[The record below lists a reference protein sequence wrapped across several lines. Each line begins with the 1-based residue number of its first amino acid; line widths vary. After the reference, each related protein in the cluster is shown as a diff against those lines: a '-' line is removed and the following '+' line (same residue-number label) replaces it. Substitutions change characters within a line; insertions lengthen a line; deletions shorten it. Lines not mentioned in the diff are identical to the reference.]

1 MEFRLSFC
9 ILRIAIE
16 QFGLMMIYAGVVK
29 GAGYYPPNNLLLFFT
44 FMALTFVPK
53 VSILNYFKLPDQ
65 KAFFLWFVKKLY
77 LFLKKIVYRE
87 QFFGNDTESSRV
99 VGSTVEQRAH
109 QHRAEYIQE
118 HLQ

>member
-1 MEFRLSFC
+1 MEFRLYFC

-16 QFGLMMIYAGVVK
+16 QFGLMSYSKTQDIYAGVVK

-65 KAFFLWFVKKLY
+65 KAFFMVC
-77 LFLKKIVYRE
+77 
-87 QFFGNDTESSRV
+87 
-99 VGSTVEQRAH
+99 
-109 QHRAEYIQE
+109 
-118 HLQ
+118 